1 MIFEYDA
8 KFRAARA
15 ILKLTREQLSEMCGL
30 KTSVI
35 QRLETDFENVHSA
48 NLELLEEFFAEKGII
63 FGENEI
69 TITEDLGGNTKIV
82 DYDSISDKEIMESF
96 RENEVLNEKYS
107 KWDRKKKSNF
117 ISVVRIL
124 RKNGLDFWNV
134 NMNEG
139 EIRSGSKGLDDIKGK
154 PFFYMKFRDEGFT
167 IDVNNGVKSYSKFI
181 RKLNLDFG
189 HGWFVDDS
197 FVSNLNKISENGME
211 LPKVIQSSC
220 KGRLPTDYPSPYEK
234 S

>member
-69 TITEDLGGNTKIV
+69 TITDYLGVSTKIV
-82 DYDSISDKEIMESF
+82 DYNDITDKEIIESF

-107 KWDRKKKSNF
+107 KWNSKEKSKF

-139 EIRSGSKGLDDIKGK
+139 EVRSGSKGLDDTKGK
-154 PFFYMKFRDEGFT
+154 PFFYFKFKDEGFT
-167 IDVNNGVKSYSKFI
+167 IDVNNGVKGYSKFI
-181 RKLNLDFG
+181 RKLNLEFG

-197 FVSNLNKISENGME
+197 FVSKLSEISENGME

>member
-69 TITEDLGGNTKIV
+69 TITDDLGEGTKIV
-82 DYDSISDKEIMESF
+82 DYNDITDKEIIESF
-96 RENEVLNEKYS
+96 HENEVFNEKYS
-107 KWDRKKKSNF
+107 NWNSKEKSKF

-139 EIRSGSKGLDDIKGK
+139 EVRSGSKGLDDTKGK
-154 PFFYMKFRDEGFT
+154 PFFYFKFKDEGFT
-167 IDVNNGVKSYSKFI
+167 IDVNNGVKGYSKFI
-181 RKLNLDFG
+181 RKLNLEFG

-197 FVSNLNKISENGME
+197 FVSKLSEISENGME

>member
-69 TITEDLGGNTKIV
+69 TIADDLGESTKIV
-82 DYDSISDKEIMESF
+82 DYNDITDKEIIESF
-96 RENEVLNEKYS
+96 HENEVFNEKYS
-107 KWDRKKKSNF
+107 KWNSKEKSKF

-139 EIRSGSKGLDDIKGK
+139 EVRSGSKGLDDTKGK
-154 PFFYMKFRDEGFT
+154 PFFYFKFKDEGFT
-167 IDVNNGVKSYSKFI
+167 IDVNNGVKGYSKFI
-181 RKLNLDFG
+181 RKLNLEFG

-197 FVSNLNKISENGME
+197 FVSKLSEISENGME

>member
-1 MIFEYDA
+1 MTFEYDA

-35 QRLETDFENVHSA
+35 QRLETDFGNVHSA
-48 NLELLEEFFAEKGII
+48 NLELLEEFYAEKGII

-69 TITEDLGGNTKIV
+69 TITDDLGEPTKIV
-82 DYDSISDKEIMESF
+82 DYNDISDKEIIESF
-96 RENEVLNEKYS
+96 HENEVLNEKYS
-107 KWDRKKKSNF
+107 NWNSKEKSKF
-117 ISVVRIL
+117 ISVVRSL

-139 EIRSGSKGLDDIKGK
+139 EVRSGSKGLDDTKGK
-154 PFFYMKFRDEGFT
+154 PFFYFKFKDEGFT
-167 IDVNNGVKSYSKFI
+167 IDVNNGVKGYSKFI
-181 RKLNLDFG
+181 RKLNLEFG